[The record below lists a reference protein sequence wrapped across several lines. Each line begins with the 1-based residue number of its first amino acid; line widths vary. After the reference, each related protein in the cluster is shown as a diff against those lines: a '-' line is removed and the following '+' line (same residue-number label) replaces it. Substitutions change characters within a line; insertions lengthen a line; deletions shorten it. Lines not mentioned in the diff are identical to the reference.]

1 MQLINADPEAVNLAK
16 SELNA
21 FARVN
26 GVDVSAGRFFV
37 SSSGRLT
44 LSLDIDK
51 ERGVEGDLDGSF
63 SGCEYLTS
71 YTLDI
76 ARSAAERCADLALP
90 TPRAATV
97 FYDLSSPD
105 SYQLPV

>member
-1 MQLINADPEAVNLAK
+1 LQLINADPEAVNLAK

-76 ARSAAERCADLALP
+76 
-90 TPRAATV
+90 TIV
-97 FYDLSSPD
+97 FR
-105 SYQLPV
+105 